1 MRKRM
6 SHSQIIALGFLLLIA
21 AGTALLLLPVSTAD
35 GQGAPFLTAL
45 FTATSAGCVTSLVV
59 VDSGT
64 FWSPFGQTVL
74 LLLIQTG
81 GLGTMTVATLF
92 FRLVRH
98 KVSMRERA
106 VLAESINSAQI
117 GRIVVLTRV
126 IFTGTLLF
134 ELGGAVLLSMRFIPQ
149 FGLGQGLWFSL
160 FHSVSAFCNA
170 GFDLLGGH
178 FGAYCSL
185 TAYAGDALVSCTVM
199 ALITVGGLGFLV
211 WDDLLRRRFRWK
223 RLELHTK
230 LVLTMSG
237 ALVFGGAAL
246 FFLLERNRMNA
257 SLPLGEQVLVS
268 FFNAVTPRTA
278 GFNTVDTAALSSGSK
293 LLTMLLMFIGGSSGS
308 TAGGIKTTTAFVI
321 LLYAV
326 AGIRRHRS
334 AYAYGRSIAPDALRS
349 AVIVAVTN
357 LLLMFF
363 GVLLITGVQDMELS
377 DALFECFSAI
387 GTVGMSTG
395 VTRALTSLSRCVV
408 ILLMFCGRVGSVSFA
423 LALLEKRASPPVT
436 FPVEQITVG

>member
-6 SHSQIIALGFLLLIA
+6 SHAQIIALGFLLMIA
-21 AGTALLLLPVSTAD
+21 VGTALLMLPTSTVS
-35 GQGAPFLTAL
+35 GEGAPFLTAL
-45 FTATSAGCVTSLVV
+45 FTATSAGCVTGLVV
-59 VDSGT
+59 ADTGT
-64 FWSPFGQTVL
+64 FWSPFAQVVL

-81 GLGTMTVATLF
+81 GLGFMTVATLF

-117 GRIVVLTRV
+117 GRIMGLTRV

-134 ELGGAVLLSMRFIPQ
+134 ELSGAVLLSLRFIPQ
-149 FGLGQGLWFSL
+149 FGPGRGIWYAV

-170 GFDLLGGH
+170 GFDLLGGE
-178 FGAYCSL
+178 FGPYCSL

-199 ALITVGGLGFLV
+199 GLITVGGLGFLV
-211 WDDLLRRRFRWK
+211 WDDLLRRRLRWK

-237 ALVFGGAAL
+237 ALVLGGAVL
-246 FFLLERNRMNA
+246 FFLMERTRMNA
-257 SLPLGEQVLVS
+257 GQPLGQQILVS
-268 FFNAVTPRTA
+268 FFSSVTPRTA
-278 GFNTVDTAALSSGSK
+278 GFNTVDTAALSPGSK
-293 LLTMLLMFIGGSSGS
+293 LLTMMLMFIGGSSGS
-308 TAGGIKTTTAFVI
+308 TAGGIKTTTIFVI
-321 LLYAV
+321 LLYAA
-326 AGIRRHRS
+326 AGMRRHRC
-334 AYAYGRSIAPDALRS
+334 AYAYGRAISPDALRS

-357 LLLMFF
+357 LLLALT
-363 GVLLITGVQDMELS
+363 GTLILAGGQGMDLT

-395 VTRALTSLSRCVV
+395 VTRSLTALSRCAI

>member
-45 FTATSAGCVTSLVV
+45 FTATSAGCVTGLVV

-117 GRIVVLTRV
+117 GRIVGLTRV

-134 ELGGAVLLSMRFIPQ
+134 ELGGAVLFSMRFIPQ

>member
-45 FTATSAGCVTSLVV
+45 FTATSAGCVTGLVV

-117 GRIVVLTRV
+117 GRIVGLTRV

>member
-45 FTATSAGCVTSLVV
+45 FTATSAGCVTGLVV